1 MSDKH
6 LDALIDHA
14 RAEREYLRWVILSAL
29 WHARPYG
36 TVETVI
42 MGACRDIPLRVTTD
56 QLRAEMVS
64 LKKRGLIGLDDHG
77 PVWSADLTPE
87 GEALVDYRAECPADI
102 ARPPRW

>member
-1 MSDKH
+1 MSDKR
-6 LDALIDHA
+6 LDAVIDHA

-36 TVETVI
+36 TLETVI

-64 LKKRGLIGLDDHG
+64 LRKRGLISVDDRAA
-77 PVWSADLTPE
+77 VWSAEITPE
-87 GEALVDYRAECPADI
+87 GEALVDYRAECPPDI